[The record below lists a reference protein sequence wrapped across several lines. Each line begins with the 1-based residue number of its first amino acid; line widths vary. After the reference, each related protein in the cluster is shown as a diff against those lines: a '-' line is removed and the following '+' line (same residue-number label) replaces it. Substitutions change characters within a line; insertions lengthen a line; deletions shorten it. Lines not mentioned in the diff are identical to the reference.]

1 MGGALALVLAVL
13 GSGCG
18 EKSVYVGSDV
28 LWTARF
34 ESGTFAEW
42 TDSGGSADARS
53 PNTIQVST
61 QLAHEGGF
69 SAKLAV
75 STPTAGAQQSA
86 SFALSGVLPDE
97 AYYSAWYYLPSRVSV
112 GVFWILMKFR
122 VRRVAT
128 DASTDDELYDLNLKT
143 LPSGDMSLR
152 LYSHRPGGDVPL
164 DVPDPIVPV
173 GRWFQIEAFYRNVPD
188 ATARITF
195 WLDEQRIVDVAG
207 RPTGAVSSSWVGW
220 NVCSIAENLNPA
232 AADLYVDDVA
242 VSRTR
247 VGPTGILA
255 P

>member
-1 MGGALALVLAVL
+1 M
-13 GSGCG
+13 
-18 EKSVYVGSDV
+18 GSDV

-34 ESGTFAEW
+34 ESGTFGEW
-42 TDSGGSADARS
+42 TDSGGSAEARS

-61 QLAHEGGF
+61 QVVHEGGF
-69 SAKLAV
+69 SAKLGV
-75 STPTAGAQQSA
+75 STPTSGVQQSS
-86 SFALSGVLPDE
+86 SFGLGGSLPVE
-97 AYYSAWYYLPSRVSV
+97 AYYSAWYYLPSRISV
-112 GVFWILMKFR
+112 GVFWVVMKFR
-122 VRRVAT
+122 TRRVAT
-128 DASTDDELYDLNLKT
+128 DASTDDELYDLNLRT

-164 DVPDPIVPV
+164 DAPDPIVPI

-188 ATARITF
+188 ATARIAF
-195 WLDEQRIVDVAG
+195 WLDGRPIVDVLG
-207 RPTGAVSSSWVGW
+207 RPSGALASPWVGW
-220 NVCSIAENLNPA
+220 DVCSIAQNLTPP